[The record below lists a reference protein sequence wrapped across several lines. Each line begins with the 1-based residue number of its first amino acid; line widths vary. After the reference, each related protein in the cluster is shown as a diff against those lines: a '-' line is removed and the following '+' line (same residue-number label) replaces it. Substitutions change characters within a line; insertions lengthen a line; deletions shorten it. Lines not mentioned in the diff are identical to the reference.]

1 MKILLAVDG
10 SKFTT
15 KAVNFLTKHIAD
27 FKGGV
32 DLHLLH
38 VKAPIPSGLAV
49 HGARAFL
56 GGDTVTNYYREE
68 AEAALS
74 VAEKLLR
81 KKQLVFQSGY
91 TVGDAPSEIDKYAK
105 KNKIDL
111 IVMGSHGHSAIG
123 SIFLG
128 SVTSKV
134 LATSSVPVLIVR

>member
-15 KAVNFLTKHIAD
+15 KAVNFLTSHIANC
-27 FKGGV
+27 KGGI

-49 HGARAFL
+49 HGAKAFL
-56 GGDTVTNYYREE
+56 GDDVVSNYYREE
-68 AEAALS
+68 AEAALA

-81 KKQLVFQSGY
+81 KKGLVFQSGY
-91 TVGDAPSEIDKYAK
+91 TVGDAPSEIDKYVK
-105 KNKIDL
+105 KNKINL

-123 SIFLG
+123 SILLG

-134 LATSSVPVLIVR
+134 LAMASAPVLIVR

>member
-10 SKFTT
+10 STFTT
-15 KAVNFLTKHIAD
+15 KAVNFLISHIAD
-27 FKGGV
+27 CKSGI

-38 VKAPIPSGLAV
+38 VKAPIPSGLVVHRTRAILGSDAV
-49 HGARAFL
+49 S
-56 GGDTVTNYYREE
+56 DYYREE

-81 KKQLVFQSGY
+81 NKGITFQSEY
-91 TVGDAPSEIDKYAK
+91 TIGDAPSEIDKYAK
-105 KNKIDL
+105 EHKIDL
-111 IVMGSHGHSAIG
+111 IVMGSHGHGAIG
-123 SIFLG
+123 SILLG